1 MIYPATY
8 DITILQNSTWR
19 GEFRATGERQEIDS
33 IAVVASGAT
42 ITADCHG
49 LTAGTKVVLTGSGTL
64 PCGMAVNTVYY
75 VIASGLTTSTFKLSA
90 TSGGTEVPVTG
101 SASGIFYFASPLTL
115 SGYGIDA
122 DIKNLSND
130 TQVATFV
137 CSVTDAANGA
147 FKLEMAP
154 AVSSGI
160 ATGRYGYDVSL
171 TTAGGDRYY
180 WLTGVATVQRT
191 YSRN

>member
-49 LTAGTKVVLTGSGTL
+49 LTAGTKVVLTGSGML
-64 PCGMAVNTVYY
+64 PCGMSVNTVYF
-75 VIASGLTTSTFKLSA
+75 VIASGLATSTFKLSA

-101 SASGIFYFASPLTL
+101 SASGVFYFASPLTL

-122 DIKNLSND
+122 DIKSLSND

-180 WLTGVATVQRT
+180 WLTGIATVQRT

>member
-19 GEFRATGERQEIDS
+19 AEFRATGERQQIDG
-33 IAVVASGAT
+33 ITVVASGAT
-42 ITADCHG
+42 VSADCHG
-49 LTAGTKVVLTGSGTL
+49 LTAGTKLVLTGSGTL
-64 PCGMAVNTVYY
+64 PCGMEANTVYY
-75 VIASGLTTSTFKLSA
+75 VISSGLTTSAFKLSA
-90 TSGGTEVPVTG
+90 SSGGTELPVTG
-101 SASGIFYFASPLTL
+101 SASGVFYFASPLVI

-122 DIKNLSND
+122 DIKSLTSD
-130 TQVATFV
+130 EQVATFV

-147 FKLEMAP
+147 FKVEMAP
-154 AVSSGI
+154 SVSSGI
-160 ATGRYGYDVSL
+160 AAGRYGYDVSL

-180 WLTGVATVQRT
+180 WLTGTATVQRT

>member
-33 IAVVASGAT
+33 IAVAASGAT
-42 ITADCHG
+42 LTADCHG
-49 LTAGTKVVLTGSGTL
+49 LTAGRKVVLTGSGTL
-64 PCGMAVNTVYY
+64 PCGLTANTVYF
-75 VIASGLTTSTFKLSA
+75 VIASGLATSTFKLSA
-90 TSGGTEVPVTG
+90 TSGGTEVQVTG
-101 SASGIFYFASPLTL
+101 SASGTFYFASPLVL

-147 FKLEMAP
+147 FKVEMAP
-154 AVSSGI
+154 SVSSGI
-160 ATGRYGYDVSL
+160 AAGRYGYDVSL
-171 TTAGGDRYY
+171 TTSGGDRYY
-180 WLTGVATVQRT
+180 WVTGIANVQRT

>member
-1 MIYPATY
+1 MIYPASH

-19 GEFRATGERQEIDS
+19 GEFRATGERQEVDGIT
-33 IAVVASGAT
+33 VVASGAT
-42 ITADCHG
+42 ITADCHR
-49 LTAGTKVVLTGSGTL
+49 LTAGTKVVFTGSGTL
-64 PCGMAVNTVYY
+64 PCGLVANTVYF
-75 VIASGLTTSTFKLSA
+75 VIASGLGTSTFKVSA
-90 TSGGTEVPVTG
+90 TSGGTELPVTG
-101 SASGIFYFASPLTL
+101 AASGEFYFASPLNL
-115 SGYGIDA
+115 AGYGIDA

-147 FKLEMAP
+147 FTVGMAP
-154 AVSSGI
+154 STSSDI
-160 ATGRYGYDVSL
+160 ATGRYGYDVSF

>member
-64 PCGMAVNTVYY
+64 PCGMAVNTVYF
-75 VIASGLTTSTFKLSA
+75 VIASGLGTSTFKVSA

-101 SASGIFYFASPLTL
+101 SASGVFYFASPLTL

-122 DIKNLSND
+122 DIKSLSND

-147 FKLEMAP
+147 FRLEMAP
-154 AVSSGI
+154 SVSSGI

-171 TTAGGDRYY
+171 TTSGGDRYY
-180 WLTGVATVQRT
+180 WLTGIATVQRT